1 MARNMGTFLMV
12 GLLAV
17 GAVLLLGAKKKTDSL
32 VPGYVDAAYAR
43 AYRDGKLTAEGLQ
56 VAITTAHP
64 EWSAKQVYDVVNLVV
79 NGP

>member
-32 VPGYVDAAYAR
+32 VPG
-43 AYRDGKLTAEGLQ
+43 
-56 VAITTAHP
+56 
-64 EWSAKQVYDVVNLVV
+64 
-79 NGP
+79 